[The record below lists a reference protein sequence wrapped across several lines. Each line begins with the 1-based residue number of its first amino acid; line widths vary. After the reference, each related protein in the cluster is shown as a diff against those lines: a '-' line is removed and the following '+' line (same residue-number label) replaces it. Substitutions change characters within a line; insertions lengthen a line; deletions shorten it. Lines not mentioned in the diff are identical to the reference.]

1 MLAPEGAHSSENVI
15 GTGLL
20 LATKVLE
27 IITCTIFL
35 VLICLLKISFSSY
48 VLFNEHFKV
57 SAKQFLQAPTPF
69 KFPHFLKQKLLVFL
83 NLCQLQLGFRS
94 LYRSPRLTKAPYA
107 DAYWFLY
114 STKLTYVTQRT
125 LPR

>member
-1 MLAPEGAHSSENVI
+1 M
-15 GTGLL
+15 
-20 LATKVLE
+20 TKVLE

-35 VLICLLKISFSSY
+35 VLICLLKISFSGY
-48 VLFNEHFKV
+48 VLFNEHFKIA
-57 SAKQFLQAPTPF
+57 AKQPLRAPTPF
-69 KFPHFLKQKLLVFL
+69 KFYHFLKQKFIVFL

-114 STKLTYVTQRT
+114 STKLTYVTERT